1 MAFCNSCG
9 ATLDGGAKFCN
20 KCGATQPG
28 AAAGAPVFPPA
39 TPAPGAPQKSGGAL
53 KIILIVVA
61 VIVVFGI
68 LAIGAFSFFAYR
80 IARHS
85 RVHNE
90 NGNVRVETPFGTVN
104 TTTDPNEAARNL
116 GIDSYPGAEVV
127 KGTTSDM
134 TMGNMHT
141 ASADFETSDP
151 GQHGCRV
158 LQIESPERQCGL
170 VNRRPLRHHFHRQ
183 EKHAHHQH
191 RAEERPD
198 QNSHLQNLRQDG
210 RRRFGKLSTVVDGG
224 RASRPSCVWGGHSC
238 PPLLNLVVNA
248 DSLIVATIECS

>member
-9 ATLDGGAKFCN
+9 ATLDSGAKFCN
-20 KCGATQPG
+20 KCGTTQPG
-28 AAAGAPVFPPA
+28 ATAGAPAFP
-39 TPAPGAPQKSGGAL
+39 TPAPGAPQKSSAL

-68 LAIGAFSFFAYR
+68 LAIGAFSFLAYR

-151 GQHGCRV
+151 
-158 LQIESPERQCGL
+158 
-170 VNRRPLRHHFHRQ
+170 
-183 EKHAHHQH
+183 
-191 RAEERPD
+191 
-198 QNSHLQNLRQDG
+198 
-210 RRRFGKLSTVVDGG
+210 
-224 RASRPSCVWGGHSC
+224 
-238 PPLLNLVVNA
+238 
-248 DSLIVATIECS
+248 VATVAEFYKSKVPNANVVSSTGDHYAIISTDKKNMLTINIEPKNGRTRIHISKISGKMVGGDSEN